1 MHVSLLPEMKQ
12 ALLLLKH
19 FADHSNNLP
28 LKEPKKPSLHSLI
41 KPNGG
46 APAKKGTKDADSSKL
61 EDVW

>member
-28 LKEPKKPSLHSLI
+28 LKEPKKPSLRSQV
-41 KPNGG
+41 KPN
-46 APAKKGTKDADSSKL
+46 AATTAKKETINPDNLQLK
-61 EDVW
+61 DVW